1 MKTDIEL
8 NSYLIWLSKMVK
20 TWHEIQSATT
30 TVLRSSFCS
39 LEVSGFIF
47 DQHIGEWSIVSVYP
61 VKLYVHR
68 LPDRLS
74 YVASTSY

>member
-47 DQHIGEWSIVSVYP
+47 DQHIGEWSIVAVYP
-61 VKLYVHR
+61 VKL
-68 LPDRLS
+68 
-74 YVASTSY
+74 